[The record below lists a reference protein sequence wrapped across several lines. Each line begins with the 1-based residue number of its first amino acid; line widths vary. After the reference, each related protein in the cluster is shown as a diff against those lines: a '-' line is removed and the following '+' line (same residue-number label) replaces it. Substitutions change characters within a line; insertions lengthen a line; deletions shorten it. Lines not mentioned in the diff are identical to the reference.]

1 MSMTPVGR
9 IRHATLQQAAQWYV
23 ALQEAD
29 CPARL
34 HQQWQ
39 HWLAQHSEHQMAW
52 HYVAGVGE
60 RFAPLREQPA
70 PTGQVLR
77 QARTPGLTRRQGAKA
92 LALLGVGSLLGM
104 TGWRVADQAGWTAD
118 VATGVGTRRQVRLD
132 DGSQL
137 WLGPR
142 TALDTRFG
150 GYARELDL
158 RFGEVLL
165 QTSGRDSRPLR
176 ISTEC
181 GVVQVASG
189 MARLGVQQRQGHTR
203 LNVYQ
208 GQASVSTARGRLRQP
223 VLADQSIDFTA
234 TRLAAPMAAQAAG
247 ESWTWGVLAADA
259 MPLSELV
266 DTLGRYRHGHLGYAP
281 AIADLAVMGTFP
293 LDDTEQAL
301 RLLEAA
307 LPVRVRRLTD
317 WWVSVEPA

>member
-1 MSMTPVGR
+1 MEPVSR
-9 IRHATLQQAAQWYV
+9 IRHATLQQAAQWYLT
-23 ALQEAD
+23 LQERD
-29 CPARL
+29 CPEAV
-34 HQQWQ
+34 HEQWR
-39 HWLAQHSEHQMAW
+39 HWLAQHSEHQAAW

-60 RFAPLREQPA
+60 RFAPLREQA
-70 PTGQVLR
+70 AHTGQVLR
-77 QARTPGLTRRQGAKA
+77 QERARGLTRRQTAKA
-92 LALLGVGSLLGM
+92 LALLGVGSLLGAA
-104 TGWRVADQAGWTAD
+104 GWRVSTQAGWTAD
-118 VATGVGTRRQVRLD
+118 LATGVGDRRQIRLD

-142 TALDTRFG
+142 TAVDTRFDPQ
-150 GYARELDL
+150 ARWLGL

-165 QTSGRDSRPLR
+165 QASARDVRPLR
-176 ISTEC
+176 ISTDC
-181 GVVQVASG
+181 GEMEIGSG
-189 MARLGVQQRQGHTR
+189 VARLSVRQQEGHTR

-208 GQASVSTARGRLRQP
+208 GQVSVSTARDRLRRDVAAGQGI
-223 VLADQSIDFTA
+223 AFTA
-234 TRLAAPMAAQAAG
+234 SRFDPLTAAQASG

-281 AIADLAVMGTFP
+281 AIADLRVMGTFP

-317 WWVSVEPA
+317 WWVSIEPA